1 MSTGN
6 GNGNGNDA
14 MDAMHTL
21 AVLVSRA
28 LNTLNPNP
36 ALAQT
41 VYKLAQSHP
50 TLESF
55 HKAIAVFGRFSLQQ
69 VQFPLPPLFSTLE
82 GVPRE
87 LTIPRVQA
95 QEIYDFCQSQ
105 DILERAFS
113 QPGAAA
119 ASSRG
124 GIHIVDRDVLEP
136 DAPVRAGLTTTTT
149 TDTGKHVFKAPQ
161 KSALGLDRLAAE
173 KRREKEALERSGAV
187 KRLKYDDDD
196 DDEDSQ
202 SDFKSQSPLAFAPF
216 AFSLALPDLC
226 FAYSALA
233 EECPF
238 QLAQPTGR
246 DPFPPGRSLRHGPP
260 PPRRTP
266 RS

>member
-6 GNGNGNDA
+6 GNEA

-50 TLESF
+50 TVESF

-69 VQFPLPPLFSTLE
+69 VQLPPPSLFSTS
-82 GVPRE
+82 GGGSRE
-87 LTIPRVQA
+87 LTPANPDTQA

-113 QPGAAA
+113 EPGAAA
-119 ASSRG
+119 SSSSRG

-136 DAPVRAGLTTTTT
+136 DAPVRAGLTTS
-149 TDTGKHVFKAPQ
+149 DNKHVFKAPQ
-161 KSALGLDRLAAE
+161 KSTLGLDRLAAE

-196 DDEDSQ
+196 DDVGSQ
-202 SDFKSQSPLAFAPF
+202 PDFKSQFPPSLSLF
-216 AFSLALPDLC
+216 AFRFLLSLLTQSLP
-226 FAYSALA
+226 
-233 EECPF
+233 
-238 QLAQPTGR
+238 T
-246 DPFPPGRSLRHGPP
+246 
-260 PPRRTP
+260 
-266 RS
+266 